1 MEEDCCK
8 WQGVEC
14 DAAGRVIT
22 LQLDYEALSGTIED
36 LSTLSSFIY
45 LKKLNLGYN
54 SLSGSIPP
62 SLFSLPSLQQ
72 LKLSNNNFSGHVDEF
87 LSPSFSHLEELDLSG
102 NRLEGPIPNSFFNL
116 ASLQLLSL
124 TNNFFNG
131 TFRLD
136 KIRRLQ
142 NLTTLNLSHNNL
154 SVDVNNINSPF
165 STFPQL
171 YQLSLVS
178 CNLSDF
184 PDLRSQSSLR
194 FLDLSNNRLR
204 DEIPNWIWEIGSGEF
219 WQLNLS
225 CNHFVDLQKPYR
237 IPDSL
242 QVLDLHSNHLG
253 GELPLPKERAL
264 YIDYSN
270 NKFDKAIPTNIGT
283 YLSNLIFFSVSSNS
297 LSGTIPS
304 TLCEAAYLQVVDL
317 SFNNLS
323 GNIPPCLLQNT
334 ENLGVFSLRSNN
346 ISGDIPDEFS
356 ENCGL
361 ETLDFNGNNLG
372 GKIPKSLE
380 YCTSLTVL
388 NVGDNNIDG
397 GFPCMLPSSLRV
409 LVLRSNKFH
418 GEITCTKHWPDLQI
432 MDISSNHFSGSLY
445 QVGFSSWSRMVLGSD
460 GQSRREQL
468 HFDFLNLKNFYYQD
482 EVTLTIKGSK
492 LKLPKIWTEFT
503 SVDFSDNDFH
513 AEIPE
518 EIGYLSSLVYLN
530 LSHNTLTSTIPRSL
544 GNMEALEALDLS
556 VNQLTEMIPVELG
569 HINNLAVFNVSYNKL
584 VGRIPDSPQF
594 ATFEYYSFEGN
605 AGLCGFPMGISC
617 SDRDPREHENQQRD
631 GKSNMEENYIS
642 GEVGYIVG
650 LGSTIWL
657 LVLCP
662 CLREM
667 YFGKVDE
674 VLANISDRQP
684 RRRIAAMNQ
693 HRRRQ

>member
-1 MEEDCCK
+1 MAYLSLGESIQDVINKLKNEREHKKIKQRLSVQSSLD
-8 WQGVEC
+8 GVGIRWKKI
-14 DAAGRVIT
+14 AASGKAWNATLQAGCVIT

-36 LSTLSSFIY
+36 LSMISSFIC
-45 LKKLNLGYN
+45 LKKLNLAYN

-72 LKLSNNNFSGHVDEF
+72 LKLSNNNFSGHIDEF
-87 LSPSFSHLEELDLSG
+87 HSSSFPHLED
-102 NRLEGPIPNSFFNL
+102 
-116 ASLQLLSL
+116 
-124 TNNFFNG
+124 
-131 TFRLD
+131 
-136 KIRRLQ
+136 
-142 NLTTLNLSHNNL
+142 
-154 SVDVNNINSPF
+154 
-165 STFPQL
+165 
-171 YQLSLVS
+171 
-178 CNLSDF
+178 
-184 PDLRSQSSLR
+184 QSSLL

-204 DEIPNWIWEIGSGEF
+204 DEIPNWIWEIGSGDF

-283 YLSNLIFFSVSSNS
+283 YLSNLIFFSVSNNS

-323 GNIPPCLLQNT
+323 GNIHPCLLQNT

-356 ENCGL
+356 ENCDL

-372 GKIPKSLE
+372 GKIPKSME
-380 YCTSLTVL
+380 YCTSLTVF

-432 MDISSNHFSGSLY
+432 MDISSNYFSGSLN

-460 GQSRREQL
+460 RQSRREQL

-492 LKLPKIWTEFT
+492 LKLP
-503 SVDFSDNDFH
+503 
-513 AEIPE
+513 
-518 EIGYLSSLVYLN
+518 
-530 LSHNTLTSTIPRSL
+530 
-544 GNMEALEALDLS
+544 
-556 VNQLTEMIPVELG
+556 
-569 HINNLAVFNVSYNKL
+569 
-584 VGRIPDSPQF
+584 
-594 ATFEYYSFEGN
+594 
-605 AGLCGFPMGISC
+605 
-617 SDRDPREHENQQRD
+617 
-631 GKSNMEENYIS
+631 
-642 GEVGYIVG
+642 
-650 LGSTIWL
+650 
-657 LVLCP
+657 
-662 CLREM
+662 
-667 YFGKVDE
+667 
-674 VLANISDRQP
+674 
-684 RRRIAAMNQ
+684 
-693 HRRRQ
+693 